1 MKRNYSDPPLLA
13 ADQALANLRAQPRP
27 WARDY
32 LAMYSSWLNG
42 ITKEPWL
49 MSLPLDDHMVH
60 RGDGVFEA
68 AKCVAGRIYQFREHL
83 ERLGRSA
90 RAIELEPPIEP
101 EELAQ
106 LTGAV
111 VRAGGEAD
119 CLVRI
124 YLSRGP
130 GGFTTNPYE
139 CPEPGVYV
147 MVSRLHPPPP
157 ERYRQGVEIGLARV
171 PVKSGFFA
179 SIKSCNYLPNVLLK
193 AKAVRAGW
201 DFAVGLDE
209 KGRISEGS
217 TENIG
222 LVDQGGRLV
231 LPPAG
236 HILEGITV
244 KRAASLAREL
254 VDQGL
259 LAGVE
264 HRDLGVEDLKAA
276 REVML
281 FGTTLDVLPV
291 TRLEGRSLGGG
302 RVGPVARALLQRLRR
317 DMRDNPEASTPV
329 MA

>member
-1 MKRNYSDPPLLA
+1 MKRNYSAPPLLA
-13 ADQALANLRAQPRP
+13 PDQALANLRAQPRP

-32 LAMYSSWLNG
+32 LAMYSSWLDG
-42 ITKEPWL
+42 ITREPWL

-68 AKCVAGRIYQFREHL
+68 AKCLAGRIYQFDQHL
-83 ERLGRSA
+83 ARLWRSA
-90 RAIELEPPIEP
+90 GSIQLEPPLDQG
-101 EELAQ
+101 ELKS
-106 LTGAV
+106 LTAAV
-111 VRAGGEAD
+111 VRAGGQAD

-124 YLSRGP
+124 YISRGP
-130 GGFTTNPYE
+130 GGFTTNPHE

-157 ERYRQGVEIGLARV
+157 ERYQEGVEIGLARV

-193 AKAVRAGW
+193 AQAVKEGW

-209 KGRISEGS
+209 QGRISEGS

-222 LVDQGGRLV
+222 LVDPKGRLL
-231 LPPAG
+231 LPPAR

-244 KRAASLAREL
+244 KRAASLAAGM
-254 VDQGL
+254 VDQGM

-264 HRDLGVEDLKAA
+264 HRDLGVEDLKRA

-291 TRLEGRSLGGG
+291 TRLAGEPLGGG
-302 RVGPVARALLQRLRR
+302 RVGPVARELLQRLRR
-317 DMRDNPEASTPV
+317 DMLHNPEASTPV
-329 MA
+329 MV